1 MQTPPSQPNILV
13 TGGAGYIGSHAAI
26 RLLDDGHAVTVID
39 NLSRGNRGAIARLA
53 RVGGARFCFVECAL
67 DDTAKLC
74 EVMRASTTEIVMH
87 FAALA
92 YVGESMERPLEYF
105 TNNVVGGISLLNAM
119 RASEVRKIVFSST
132 CATYGEPAS
141 ENIPIQESLLQLP
154 INPYGRSKLQFEE
167 ILRAECARANDA
179 TPLAAIAL
187 RYFNVAGADRALR
200 VGEDHRPE
208 SHLIPLALEVAANT
222 RESVTIFGTDYP
234 THDGTCVRDYVHVE
248 DLVDAHIKSISALQG
263 GEFHAWNVGTGRG
276 HSVREVIESCRRITG
291 HRIPERI
298 GTRRAGDPAQL
309 FADARAITRDL
320 HWHAQHT
327 ELDSIVSSAWNW
339 MQANPSGYQ

>member
-1 MQTPPSQPNILV
+1 MQTPHAHRKILV

-26 RLLDDGHAVTVID
+26 RLLDEGHTVTVID
-39 NLSRGNRGAIARLA
+39 NLVRGNRGAIAQLA
-53 RVGGARFCFVECAL
+53 HVGGSRFCFVESDL
-67 DDTAKLC
+67 HDTAKLC
-74 EVMRASTTEIVMH
+74 EVMRAHATEIVMH

-92 YVGESMERPLEYF
+92 YVGESVERPLEYF
-105 TNNVVGGISLLNAM
+105 TNNVGGGISLLNAM
-119 RASEVRKIVFSST
+119 RASDVRQIVFSST
-132 CATYGEPAS
+132 CATYGEPVP
-141 ENIPIQESLLQLP
+141 ENTAICESLPQLP

-187 RYFNVAGADRALR
+187 RYFNVAGCDHALR

-208 SHLIPLALEVAANT
+208 SHLIPLALEVAANK
-222 RESVTIFGTDYP
+222 RASLTIFGTDYP
-234 THDGTCVRDYVHVE
+234 THDGTCIRDYVHVE
-248 DLVDAHIKSISALQG
+248 DLVDAHIKAFTALQP
-263 GEFHAWNVGTGRG
+263 GEFRAWNVGTGRG

-291 HRIPERI
+291 QRIPERV
-298 GTRRAGDPAQL
+298 GARRAGDPAQL

-327 ELDSIVSSAWNW
+327 QLDSIVSSAWSW
-339 MQANPSGYQ
+339 MHAHPHGYE